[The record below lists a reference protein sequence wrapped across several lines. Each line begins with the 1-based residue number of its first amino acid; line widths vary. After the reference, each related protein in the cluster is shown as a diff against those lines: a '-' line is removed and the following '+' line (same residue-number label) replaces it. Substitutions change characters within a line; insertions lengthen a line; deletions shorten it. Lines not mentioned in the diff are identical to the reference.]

1 MKVIV
6 NLRLRSYSHDSC
18 KFYGEINSRHGEIK
32 LRQQQYKYYR
42 DLLLNFPKAVAE
54 SVEKQNG

>member
-18 KFYGEINSRHGEIK
+18 KFYEEIK